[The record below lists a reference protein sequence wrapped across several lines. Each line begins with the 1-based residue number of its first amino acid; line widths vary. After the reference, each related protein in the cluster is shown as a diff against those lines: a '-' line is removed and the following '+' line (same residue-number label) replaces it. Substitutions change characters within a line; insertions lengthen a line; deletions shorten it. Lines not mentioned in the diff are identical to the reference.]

1 MSILLIGTVLLIF
14 SGLPAL
20 LIITACISAART
32 SRCEEALYLS
42 SRVSPST

>member
-1 MSILLIGTVLLIF
+1 MSILLIGMVLFIL

-32 SRCEEALYLS
+32 SRNEETLCLS
-42 SRVSPST
+42 SRVSPSA